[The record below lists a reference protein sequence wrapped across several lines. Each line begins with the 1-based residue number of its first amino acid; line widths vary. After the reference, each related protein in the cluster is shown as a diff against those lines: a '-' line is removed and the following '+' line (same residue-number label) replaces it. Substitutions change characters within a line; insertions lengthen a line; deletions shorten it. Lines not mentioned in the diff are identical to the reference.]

1 MRRNITLFFRKI
13 INSSIVVIISTLI
26 SLLFAELIVAV
37 VSPQD
42 LSGSWSIIHESGL
55 LLNKPEG
62 STKHRHK
69 GMTINYNFNKFH
81 DRDVG
86 AYDKRK
92 EKRVLML
99 GDSFSFG
106 WLLKDEDTYGYKLAQ
121 NYPEWNWINASTP
134 AWGLSEYT
142 KYTSLF
148 CNQINPDHILVFVNN
163 DDFRRSVISDLYSF
177 AQGQLVTKNS
187 SLSPRQTIK
196 RFLNSLSIYQF
207 LIENSHFFQLLR
219 KVVHSPNNFFNTFYD
234 DSASSE
240 KEISLE
246 EISFAIALNKAL
258 FLRLISHGKECSS
271 DVQIV
276 YIGTKDFFDNSQKQ
290 NLNSYVFKNLI
301 ETSFFEKNSI
311 QFIDLTQSSTMVE
324 YRKDDSHKISFDGHP
339 SPLGAEKIFRAV
351 ISSLVD
357 Y

>member
-1 MRRNITLFFRKI
+1 MFFRKI

-42 LSGSWSIIHESGL
+42 LSGSWSVIHESGL
-55 LLNKPEG
+55 LLSKPEG
-62 STKHRHK
+62 STKHQHK

-81 DRDVG
+81 NRDVG
-86 AYDKRK
+86 IYDKRK

-163 DDFRRSVISDLYSF
+163 DDFRRSVISNLYSF
-177 AQGQLVTKNS
+177 AQGQLVTENPS
-187 SLSPRQTIK
+187 PSPRQRIK
-196 RFLNSLSIYQF
+196 RVVNSLSSYQL
-207 LIENSHFFQLLR
+207 LIENSHFVQLIR
-219 KVVHSPNNFFNTFYD
+219 KVINSPNGFFYAFD

-246 EISFAIALNKAL
+246 EISSAIALNKAL
-258 FLRLISHGKECSS
+258 FLRLISLGKECSS
-271 DVQIV
+271 EIQIV
-276 YIGTKDFFDNSQKQ
+276 YMGTKDFFDNSQKQ
-290 NLNSYVFKNLI
+290 DLNNYVFKNLI
-301 ETSFFEKNSI
+301 ETSFFEENSI
-311 QFIDLTQSSTMVE
+311 KFIDLTQSPTMVE